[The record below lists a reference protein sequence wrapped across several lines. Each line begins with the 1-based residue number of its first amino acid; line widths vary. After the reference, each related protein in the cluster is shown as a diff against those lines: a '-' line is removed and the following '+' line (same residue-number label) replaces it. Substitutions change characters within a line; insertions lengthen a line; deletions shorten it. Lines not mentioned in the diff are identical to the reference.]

1 VIEVG
6 CYLQYDKHSQ
16 KHVGNNTKNMKQD
29 HPVGVNRRVNLNIT
43 CMR

>member
-1 VIEVG
+1 MLSTERETLAKVG
-6 CYLQYDKHSQ
+6 RDD
-16 KHVGNNTKNMKQD
+16 TKNLKQD